1 MTAGPSGPQDPIQQT
16 EQTEQTEQ
24 GQPAEQSEQAEQ
36 AEQAEPVGSGLMD
49 GTGSKRR
56 DSRIGLVIACIAG
69 AALLVGGLIA
79 LVITMAG

>member
-16 EQTEQTEQ
+16 GQAEQ
-24 GQPAEQSEQAEQ
+24 GQPAEPAEP
-36 AEQAEPVGSGLMD
+36 AEQAEPVGSGLME

>member
-16 EQTEQTEQ
+16 GQAEQ
-24 GQPAEQSEQAEQ
+24 GQPAEQ
-36 AEQAEPVGSGLMD
+36 AEQAEPVGSGLME

>member
-1 MTAGPSGPQDPIQQT
+1 MTAGPSGPQDPTQQT
-16 EQTEQTEQ
+16 GQAQQ
-24 GQPAEQSEQAEQ
+24 GQPVEQSEQS
-36 AEQAEPVGSGLMD
+36 EQAEPVGSGLME

>member
-16 EQTEQTEQ
+16 GQAEQ
-24 GQPAEQSEQAEQ
+24 GQPVEQSEQAEQ
-36 AEQAEPVGSGLMD
+36 AEQSEPVGSGLME
-49 GTGSKRR
+49 GIGSKRR

>member
-16 EQTEQTEQ
+16 GQAEQ

-36 AEQAEPVGSGLMD
+36 AEPVGSGLME

>member
-16 EQTEQTEQ
+16 ERSDQ
-24 GQPAEQSEQAEQ
+24 GQPVEQSEQAEQ
-36 AEQAEPVGSGLMD
+36 AAPVGAGLME

>member
-16 EQTEQTEQ
+16 GQAEQ
-24 GQPAEQSEQAEQ
+24 GQQAEQ
-36 AEQAEPVGSGLMD
+36 AEQAEPVGSGLME

>member
-16 EQTEQTEQ
+16 GQAEQ
-24 GQPAEQSEQAEQ
+24 GQPVEQSEQAEQ
-36 AEQAEPVGSGLMD
+36 AEQSEPVGSGLME

>member
-16 EQTEQTEQ
+16 GQAEL
-24 GQPAEQSEQAEQ
+24 GQPTERAEQ
-36 AEQAEPVGSGLMD
+36 AEQSEPVGSGLME

>member
-16 EQTEQTEQ
+16 GQAEQ
-24 GQPAEQSEQAEQ
+24 GQPVEQS
-36 AEQAEPVGSGLMD
+36 EQAEPVGSGLME

>member
-16 EQTEQTEQ
+16 ERSDQ
-24 GQPAEQSEQAEQ
+24 GQPVEQSEQAGQ
-36 AEQAEPVGSGLMD
+36 AEQAAPVGAGLME

>member
-16 EQTEQTEQ
+16 GQAEL
-24 GQPAEQSEQAEQ
+24 GQPTEQAEQ
-36 AEQAEPVGSGLMD
+36 AEQSEPVGSGLME

>member
-16 EQTEQTEQ
+16 ERSDQ
-24 GQPAEQSEQAEQ
+24 GQPVEQSEQS
-36 AEQAEPVGSGLMD
+36 EQAEPVGSGLME